1 MFSRMAD
8 GPGPEHADLLRRIES
23 HAFDV
28 PGAAQSFE
36 SRLASEN
43 GWTLA
48 FARRAIGE
56 YRRYA
61 FLYAVSGRPVAPSDV
76 VDEVWHLH
84 LLYTRNYWDTFC
96 KEVIGKP
103 LHHEPAAGVEGERKR
118 LGDWYA
124 DTLERYR
131 QLFGEPPADI
141 WPSAEALARRPKP
154 RLQRVDLGTAVV
166 LSRRAAYGIAG
177 VVVIVIFAMLFVLV
191 FSARG

>member
-1 MFSRMAD
+1 MAD
-8 GPGPEHADLLRRIES
+8 GLRPEHAELLRRIES

-48 FARRAIGE
+48 FARRAIRE
-56 YRRYA
+56 YRRYV
-61 FLYAVSGRPVAPSDV
+61 FLYAISGRPVAPSDV

-84 LLYTRNYWDTFC
+84 LLYTRNYWNTFC
-96 KEVIGKP
+96 KDVIGKP

-124 DTLERYR
+124 DTLHRYR

-154 RLQRVDLGTAVV
+154 RLQRVDIGTAVI
-166 LSRRAAYGIAG
+166 LSRRAAYAIAAL
-177 VVVIVIFAMLFVLV
+177 VVIATSAMLVALFLGM
-191 FSARG
+191 RE